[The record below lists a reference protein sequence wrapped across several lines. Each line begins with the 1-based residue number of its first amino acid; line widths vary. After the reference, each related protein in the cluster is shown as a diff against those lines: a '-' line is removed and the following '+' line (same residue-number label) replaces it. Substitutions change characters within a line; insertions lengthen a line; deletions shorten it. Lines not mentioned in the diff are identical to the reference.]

1 MLHVL
6 LVLHLLL
13 FIFSFAFT
21 AGFGILM
28 ARVSRSGDAQKIYA
42 VFSATHPLML
52 AGGIGWILTA
62 LAGIALAI
70 SDGFALSE
78 PWLVYS
84 YVAFAVLILT
94 GFLVHR
100 PQHDKVIAASAH
112 GPSPELD
119 ALLKSPVSAL
129 AGMVSA
135 ICVIALVYLM
145 TSRMG

>member
-1 MLHVL
+1 MLHIL

-21 AGFGILM
+21 AGLGILL
-28 ARVSRSGDAQKIYA
+28 ARVSRSGDANKIHA
-42 VFSATHPLML
+42 VFSAAHPLTL

-62 LAGIALAI
+62 LAGIALAMGVGI
-70 SDGFALSE
+70 PLNE

-100 PQHDKVIAASAH
+100 PRHEKVIAASAN

-119 ALLKSPVSAL
+119 ALLKSPVTAL
-129 AGMVSA
+129 AGIVSA
-135 ICVIALVYLM
+135 ICVIALVFLM